1 MKIMNFP
8 RTPTKFRNWI
18 NNLWVTNCEER
29 FIVGEPR
36 LDPKTYFKKYKWWLR
51 REYRFQ
57 LTNPIRN
64 GFLL

>member
-1 MKIMNFP
+1 MNSP
-8 RTPTKFRNWI
+8 HTLTNFRIWI

-29 FIVGEPR
+29 LIAGEPK

-57 LTNPIRN
+57 QINSKRN